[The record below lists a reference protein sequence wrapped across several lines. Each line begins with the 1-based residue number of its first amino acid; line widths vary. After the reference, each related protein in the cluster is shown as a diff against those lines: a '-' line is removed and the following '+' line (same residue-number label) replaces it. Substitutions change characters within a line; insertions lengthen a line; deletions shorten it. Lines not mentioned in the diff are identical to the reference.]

1 MFELV
6 GPNKSAKQGR
16 PEQIGHDLNY
26 WERWNLVLIKVNF
39 KSTKMDRDFLLA
51 GAQYSCGK

>member
-51 GAQYSCGK
+51 GVQYSCGK

>member
-6 GPNKSAKQGR
+6 GLNKSAKQGR

-39 KSTKMDRDFLLA
+39 RSTKLDRNFLLA
-51 GAQYSCGK
+51 GAQ